1 MKIFHFSGCLNFA
14 SRDKF
19 KDTLYWMVNFNPA
32 GDLENGGKDHPARF
46 YSDDEVKS
54 VILDLS
60 CVTYVDASGA
70 ETMHSAVE
78 EMKSSNIEVLVV
90 TASSQVFEE
99 LKNDDSI
106 EQYSLFPTIHD
117 AVRFASQRD
126 HLSNVMYESL

>member
-14 SRDKF
+14 SREKF
-19 KDTLYWMVNFNPA
+19 KDTLYWMVNFNPVA
-32 GDLENGGKDHPARF
+32 TDDLDEEHPTRF
-46 YSDDEVKS
+46 YSDDVVES

-70 ETMHSAVE
+70 ETMHSAVK

-90 TASSQVFEE
+90 TASSLVFEE
-99 LKNDDSI
+99 LKNGDSI

-126 HLSNVMYESL
+126 HLSNVMYEAL